1 MTDPLIGSTTAVFD
15 ITLSVAL
22 TEPVDVAWS
31 TKDGTAIAGT
41 DYEAANGVVTF
52 LPGET
57 SKQIQVTV
65 YGQDVGANQPKNFY
79 ITLTPPSNAILNT
92 PLVECIITVEDDQG
106 TPITSLV
113 VAQGKRGLKGDPG
126 LSAYEQAV
134 IMGYTGTI
142 EDWMND
148 IANAALAADRAEDAL
163 VEVEANAAKAEAAA
177 SAAAFAG
184 RIFQTPAAGVDPIT
198 GVPNG
203 YFYNVRSP
211 SNDAYID
218 EYQNVDGV
226 PTATGKSYPSATAHI
241 ETTRVDDGSE
251 TQKVINDKSVRVF
264 NSIADLLAYTPRGN
278 GQVVRVKGY
287 KKATNFALAKP
298 YKGGDYFEYKS
309 NATDVV
315 NDGTVFKPNDNGGRW
330 FRIPSGDF
338 NASWFG
344 AEGLG
349 QTGDQQCIS
358 KAYEYLNSIGGGTL
372 NLDDGIYLIDTV
384 NYADEMPTAGVVGL
398 QEQYAFPIYS
408 NITVLGQS
416 RENTIF
422 KMADGIIYKDLN
434 RANLGCALFA
444 DAHKGLHVKNFRLER
459 FKVDMNGIN
468 NPVVN
473 LPTTGLGGAQQ
484 AIFPVLY
491 YFDYYYSK
499 NITVDNIW
507 VHQNS
512 GMNSIFIG
520 HKSTQSVIS
529 NCLFTDHS
537 DYIDGN
543 DLIKDHSTIYIA
555 GLNNLVQNN
564 MFVMGHDP
572 VSTNERTKTS
582 YISTAIEAHGVNTI
596 VTGNIVDGYGAP
608 FLAASTEWYNGD
620 SILFANNKAYQAQI
634 GFSYNSMNGQL
645 RAQFIGN
652 EVKLRKAKASTAD
665 NFLRY
670 AHAAIESQGAMNSI
684 VDRSAAYSEIYVLNN
699 VFEQEEPADWNDT
712 DKFINA
718 CHNVKEAKLFVSK
731 GNTFKNFKG
740 TALFVLE
747 HRNWLE
753 AQIVLNSNTYINCG
767 QDKTYS
773 LYRAAYMLKA
783 DPQASEAG
791 FAYNLLD
798 SVIASNETFI
808 DCNYGVLVAKPN
820 TLTAKTIDITG
831 VKYLGS
837 FIPPVLIASP
847 IDMTAGHTIN
857 IEYETTGFVS
867 AVQTLGDFQGVSGKL
882 KMNKWSASNV
892 DDYLLK
898 NFEYVKTAY
907 YPWNLRAL
915 SNSAPTATGQFGAFP
930 NKDGDRIDLLTPVVN
945 GYSSFVRFNG
955 NWYGTG
961 KIDATNIVT

>member
-1 MTDPLIGSTTAVFD
+1 MSVQEKIPYVSYIANGSTVKFNIPFDLHNAGYLVVTVDKMIPAVGGYIVNLNDMSITFVTAPRSGAQVELYRDTKLKRDTNYQSYDNSFRPSSVNFD
-15 ITLSVAL
+15 FDSIWQALQDQHMVDARIAARIREEIEQRRVADGLMQGQIEILNQVILSVFNDASSEYVANKL
-22 TEPVDVAWS
+22 TELHSLIQAAAAAAAGANGWTANLVAYHDISQKKINDGLESIAEMLAINSPQDGMRVDVKSYHAGFGFGFGGGTFIWDAS
-31 TKDGTAIAGT
+31 STAIA
-41 DYEAANGVVTF
+41 N
-52 LPGET
+52 
-57 SKQIQVTV
+57 
-65 YGQDVGANQPKNFY
+65 N
-79 ITLTPPSNAILNT
+79 
-92 PLVECIITVEDDQG
+92 
-106 TPITSLV
+106 
-113 VAQGKRGLKGDPG
+113 
-126 LSAYEQAV
+126 
-134 IMGYTGTI
+134 
-142 EDWMND
+142 
-148 IANAALAADRAEDAL
+148 
-163 VEVEANAAKAEAAA
+163 
-177 SAAAFAG
+177 
-184 RIFQTPAAGVDPIT
+184 
-198 GVPNG
+198 
-203 YFYNVRSP
+203 
-211 SNDAYID
+211 
-218 EYQNVDGV
+218 
-226 PTATGKSYPSATAHI
+226 
-241 ETTRVDDGSE
+241 
-251 TQKVINDKSVRVF
+251 
-264 NSIADLLAYTPRGN
+264 
-278 GQVVRVKGY
+278 
-287 KKATNFALAKP
+287 
-298 YKGGDYFEYKS
+298 
-309 NATDVV
+309 
-315 NDGTVFKPNDNGGRW
+315 GTVFSVSNISTGRW
-330 FRIPSGDF
+330 LRQLESK
-338 NASWFG
+338 NNVSVKMFG
-344 AEGLG
+344 AVGDGRL
-349 QTGDQQCIS
+349 GDQQCIS

-372 NLDDGIYLIDTV
+372 YLPNGTYLIEDV
-384 NYADEMPTAGVVGL
+384 NYVDEMPTAGVVGL

-484 AIFPVLY
+484 AIFPVLC
-491 YFDYYYSK
+491 YFDYYYST

-620 SILFANNKAYQAQI
+620 TILFANNKAYQAQI
-634 GFSYNSMNGQL
+634 GFAYNSMNGQL

-652 EVKLRKAKASTAD
+652 EVKLRKAKASNAD

-699 VFEQEEPADWNDT
+699 VFEQEEPTDWNDT
-712 DKFINA
+712 DKFINI

-740 TALFVLE
+740 TSLHVLE

-773 LYRAAYMLKA
+773 LYRAAYMLK
-783 DPQASEAG
+783 DNPQAAEAG

-837 FIPPVLIASP
+837 FITPVLIASP

-867 AVQTLGDFQGVSGKL
+867 AGQTLGDFQGVSGKL

-898 NFEYVKTAY
+898 NFEYVKTPFYA
-907 YPWNLRAL
+907 WNMRAL
-915 SNSAPTATGQFGAFP
+915 SDSAPTATGQFGPFP
-930 NKDGDRIDLLTPVVN
+930 NKNGDRVDILTPSVN
-945 GYSSFVRFNG
+945 GFSNYVRFN
-955 NWYGTG
+955 NAWYGTG